1 MGPYL
6 VFAALLNGAAIA
18 LFNGPPLARPFGEFV
33 DAARV
38 TMLGLVPSIV
48 RAWRGSDCMKV
59 RLTSGKLCLATIS
72 CCQGSAA
79 AVLTLPDLRFLA
91 QPICQTGGCSLSWSA
106 QGGAVPA
113 SKGAARCVQPPL
125 GHSI

>member
-1 MGPYL
+1 MMGPWL

-48 RAWRGSDCMKV
+48 RAWRSSDCMQV
-59 RLTSGKLCLATIS
+59 TCIQLLIPA
-72 CCQGSAA
+72 
-79 AVLTLPDLRFLA
+79 
-91 QPICQTGGCSLSWSA
+91 LSVHFA
-106 QGGAVPA
+106 GT
-113 SKGAARCVQPPL
+113 
-125 GHSI
+125 H

>member
-1 MGPYL
+1 MGPWL

-48 RAWRGSDCMKV
+48 RAWRGSDCMQV
-59 RLTSGKLCLATIS
+59 IVLQILASCLTPTMTRRQALASTSVPLCFVSEAYTADIAS
-72 CCQGSAA
+72 FNWRVFPCQALG
-79 AVLTLPDLRFLA
+79 RMY
-91 QPICQTGGCSLSWSA
+91 GCSSSN
-106 QGGAVPA
+106 
-113 SKGAARCVQPPL
+113 
-125 GHSI
+125 